1 MPCILI
7 SKLDKKIYKFIIV
20 KLCKHKF
27 KEKFFKSLR
36 KNKMQKPTKKKMDQH
51 SISTNSSFSIQ
62 LKVILNTRIQYI
74 MMSYVLYKN
83 KFKPQILI
91 TNQTIM

>member
-1 MPCILI
+1 MLYIFT

-20 KLCKHKF
+20 KLCNHKF
-27 KEKFFKSLR
+27 KEKFSEGTKWQ
-36 KNKMQKPTKKKMDQH
+36 NPTKKKMDQH
-51 SISTNSSFSIQ
+51 SASTNSSFSIQ
-62 LKVILNTRIQYI
+62 LKVIPNTRIQYI

-91 TNQTIM
+91 TN